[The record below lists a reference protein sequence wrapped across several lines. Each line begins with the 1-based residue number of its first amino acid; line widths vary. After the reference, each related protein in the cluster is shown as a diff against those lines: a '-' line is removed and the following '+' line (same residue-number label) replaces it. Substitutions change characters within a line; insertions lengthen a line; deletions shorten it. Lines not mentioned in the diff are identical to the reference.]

1 MTTTERPLVSTVR
14 SEVRVVGAWRGA
26 WLRVEGQWAWYRRY
40 WTSNLY
46 SSGLQPLL
54 YLLAMGVG
62 FGSQVEPG
70 ALTGGV
76 SYVQYV
82 APALLVAGAMQLAVG
97 ESSYPVLS
105 GFKWQKDYLSITATP
120 ITPGQVLGAHF
131 LWIGLRSVL
140 AVVVYAVVAAFFG
153 AWTGPGVVVA
163 AIVGVA
169 TGLACAAPV
178 TAFAA
183 TTYDEGTRFAALFR
197 FVVIPMVLF
206 AGTFFPVS
214 EIPLALRW
222 LAWISPLWHGNELA
236 RGVTL
241 GGLDLLP
248 ALGHAAVL
256 VALFAVGGLLAR
268 HFFYRRLVV

>member
-1 MTTTERPLVSTVR
+1 MTTTDFRTTPVER
-14 SEVRVVGAWRGA
+14 EVRVVGAWRGA
-26 WLRVEGQWAWYRRY
+26 WLRVEGLWTWYRRY

-54 YLLAMGVG
+54 FLLAMGVG

-82 APALLVAGAMQLAVG
+82 APALLVAGSMQFAVG
-97 ESSYPVLS
+97 ESSWPVLS
-105 GFKWQKDYLSITATP
+105 GFKWQKSYVAITATP
-120 ITPGQVLGAHF
+120 ITPGQVLGGHF
-131 LWIGLRSVL
+131 LWVGLRVTL
-140 AVVVYAVVAAFFG
+140 AAVVYVVVASFFG
-153 AWTGPGVVVA
+153 AWTGPGVVGA
-163 AIVGVA
+163 ALVGVV

-178 TAFAA
+178 TALAA
-183 TTYDEGTRFAALFR
+183 TTYDEGGRFSALFR
-197 FVVIPMVLF
+197 FVVMPMVLF
-206 AGTFFPVS
+206 SGTFFPVS
-214 EIPLALRW
+214 ELPLALRW
-222 LAWISPLWHGNELA
+222 LAWVSPLWHGNELA
-236 RGVTL
+236 RGLAL

-256 VALFAVGGLLAR
+256 VALFAVGGLVAR